1 MKFSVF
7 QFSLLVLLLA
17 NSCDNELSHE
27 VGIKERNR
35 INISN
40 LLKNKIRI
48 STAVTDTISGKYTEM
63 PIEELKTRV
72 FRGDLN
78 AYRQL
83 RNALMDSPEDQFFWS
98 FHIANTYDNAQAN
111 FDLFYCLLKIY
122 NCDEYKVEKM
132 SINTQTI
139 ALEYLLIA
147 AKKGHKQAKE
157 VISDYYPEL
166 MKEI

>member
-1 MKFSVF
+1 MKFPIF
-7 QFSLLVLLLA
+7 QFSFLVVLLVI
-17 NSCDNELSHE
+17 SCDNELSNA

-40 LLKNKIRI
+40 LLKNKISI
-48 STAVTDTISGKYTEM
+48 PTAITDTISDKYTQL
-63 PIEELKTRV
+63 PIEELKTQV

-122 NCDEYKVEKM
+122 NCDEYKVDKM
-132 SINTQTI
+132 SIKTQKI

-166 MKEI
+166 IKEL